1 MANVLVQES
10 SLQGIASAIR
20 SKNGTQNTY
29 KPSQMADAIMNIP
42 SGGITP
48 IGTKS
53 ITANG
58 TYDVT
63 TFASAQ
69 VNVPYVTPTGTKQI
83 SITQNGTITE
93 DVSAYAN
100 AEITVNVQGASVPKL
115 IKQIDFTPAQTY
127 TNSNQGTFNLEPLSD
142 TLVIVMIDTTPA
154 APDASEY
161 IPLLWE
167 RLFTSKG
174 DASINSAILR
184 PAGTVGTDGTMCNFT
199 KSTGVLKVGGSYGH
213 FMAGTLY
220 HIYQF
225 SLEG

>member
-1 MANVLVQES
+1 M
-10 SLQGIASAIR
+10 
-20 SKNGTQNTY
+20 
-29 KPSQMADAIMNIP
+29 
-42 SGGITP
+42 
-48 IGTKS
+48 
-53 ITANG
+53 
-58 TYDVT
+58 
-63 TFASAQ
+63 
-69 VNVPYVTPTGTKQI
+69 
-83 SITQNGTITE
+83 
-93 DVSAYAN
+93 SAYAS
-100 AEITVNVQGASVPKL
+100 AEITVNVQGQSVPKL

-127 TNSNQGTFNLEPLSD
+127 TNSNQVTFNLEPSSD
-142 TLVIVMIDTTPA
+142 TLIIVMIDATPT

-161 IPLLWE
+161 IAMLWE
-167 RLFTSKG
+167 RLFTSRG